1 VKEIFKEGEN
11 MNKQKNTL
19 LINDTADVGIGT
31 LIIFIAMVLVAA
43 VAAAV
48 LIQTSGIL
56 QQKAQQTGKE
66 AATEVTSN
74 LNIVSI
80 IGNLNNSVNGTNKID
95 NFTIAIQL
103 SAGGQNIDFSTVVM
117 KYIDNQTSDTMA
129 YATNATNDLNHTIFN
144 YAEARFVGAAAN
156 TVLQVGELGIV
167 TIQPTN
173 GLGLREKGLIEVIP
187 ESGTMI
193 MKEVLAP
200 STWGTKSYI
209 QLFP

>member
-1 VKEIFKEGEN
+1 
-11 MNKQKNTL
+11 MNKQKNSI

-74 LNIVSI
+74 LNIVSV
-80 IGNLNNSVNGTNKID
+80 IGNINSTNDNIE
-95 NFTIAIQL
+95 NFTIAVQL
-103 SAGGQNIDFSTVVM
+103 SAGGQNIDFQSVVM
-117 KYIDNQTSDTMA
+117 KYIDNQTSDTMNTTSSI
-129 YATNATNDLNHTIFN
+129 TNLSDVDTSTYLYT
-144 YAEARFVGAAAN
+144 ERRSTGTAN
-156 TVLQVGELGIV
+156 QVLSVGELGIL
-167 TIQPTN
+167 TIKPTN
-173 GLGLREKGLIEVIP
+173 GLGLREKGLIEIVP
-187 ESGTMI
+187 ETGTMV
-193 MKEVLAP
+193 MKEVIAP
-200 STWGTKSYI
+200 STWGTKNYI

>member
-1 VKEIFKEGEN
+1 MKENSKKVKN
-11 MNKQKNTL
+11 MNKQKNSI

-74 LNIVSI
+74 LNIVSV
-80 IGNLNNSVNGTNKID
+80 IGNINSTNDNIE
-95 NFTIAIQL
+95 NFTIAVQL
-103 SAGGQNIDFSTVVM
+103 SAGGQNIDFQSVVM
-117 KYIDNQTSDTMA
+117 KYIDNQTSDTMNTTSSI
-129 YATNATNDLNHTIFN
+129 TNLSDVDTSTYLYTERRSI
-144 YAEARFVGAAAN
+144 GTAN
-156 TVLQVGELGIV
+156 QVLSVGELGIL
-167 TIQPTN
+167 TIKPTN
-173 GLGLREKGLIEVIP
+173 GLGLREKGLIEIVP
-187 ESGTMI
+187 ETGTMV
-193 MKEVLAP
+193 MKEVIAP
-200 STWGTKSYI
+200 STWGTKNYI

>member
-1 VKEIFKEGEN
+1 MKENSMKVKN
-11 MNKQKNTL
+11 MNKQKNSI

-74 LNIVSI
+74 LNIVSV
-80 IGNLNNSVNGTNKID
+80 IGNINATNDNIE
-95 NFTIAIQL
+95 NFTIAVQL
-103 SAGGQNIDFSTVVM
+103 SAGGQNIDFQSVVM
-117 KYIDNQTSDTMA
+117 KYIDNQTSDTMNTSSSIVNLTDVDTTT
-129 YATNATNDLNHTIFN
+129 YLYTERRSTGT
-144 YAEARFVGAAAN
+144 AN
-156 TVLQVGELGIV
+156 QVLSVGELGIL
-167 TIQPTN
+167 TIKPTN
-173 GLGLREKGLIEVIP
+173 GLGLREKGLIEIVP
-187 ESGTMI
+187 ETGTMV
-193 MKEVLAP
+193 MKEVIAP
-200 STWGTKSYI
+200 STWGTKNYI

>member
-11 MNKQKNTL
+11 MNKQKNSI

-80 IGNLNNSVNGTNKID
+80 IGNLNASRGVID
-95 NFTIAIQL
+95 NFTVALQL
-103 SAGGQNIDFSTVVM
+103 SAGGQNIDFQSVVV
-117 KYIDNQTSDTMA
+117 KYIDNQSSDTMN
-129 YATNATNDLNHTIFN
+129 YSINTLTDLKGNHTTFN
-144 YAEARFVGAAAN
+144 YSEARYVGSAAN
-156 TVLQVGELGIV
+156 KVLQVGELGII
-167 TIQPTN
+167 TIEPTN
-173 GLGLREKGLIEVIP
+173 GLGLRQKGLIEVVP
-187 ESGTMI
+187 ETGTMI

-200 STWGTKSYI
+200 STWGTKYYI

>member
-1 VKEIFKEGEN
+1 
-11 MNKQKNTL
+11 MNKQKNSI

-80 IGNLNNSVNGTNKID
+80 IGNVNRI
-95 NFTIAIQL
+95 
-103 SAGGQNIDFSTVVM
+103 
-117 KYIDNQTSDTMA
+117 
-129 YATNATNDLNHTIFN
+129 
-144 YAEARFVGAAAN
+144 E
-156 TVLQVGELGIV
+156 LQ
-167 TIQPTN
+167 
-173 GLGLREKGLIEVIP
+173 
-187 ESGTMI
+187 
-193 MKEVLAP
+193 
-200 STWGTKSYI
+200 
-209 QLFP
+209 

>member
-1 VKEIFKEGEN
+1 
-11 MNKQKNTL
+11 MNKQKNSI

-74 LNIVSI
+74 LNIVSV
-80 IGNLNNSVNGTNKID
+80 IGNIGTQSGTEKID
-95 NFTIAIQL
+95 NLTIAVQL
-103 SAGGQNIDFSTVVM
+103 SAGGQNIDFQSVVM
-117 KYIDNQTSDTMA
+117 KYIDNQTSNTMNYTTA
-129 YATNATNDLNHTIFN
+129 NLSAPLNTTSFN
-144 YAEARFVGAAAN
+144 YSEERSTGTPN
-156 TVLQVGELGIV
+156 TVLQVGELSIL
-167 TIQPTN
+167 TIQPSN
-173 GLGLREKGLIEVIP
+173 PLGLREKGLIEIVP
-187 ESGTMI
+187 ETGTMI
-193 MKEVLAP
+193 MKEVIAP
-200 STWGTKSYI
+200 STWGTKNYI

>member
-11 MNKQKNTL
+11 MNKQKNNII
-19 LINDTADVGIGT
+19 INDTADVGIGT

-66 AATEVTSN
+66 AETEVTSN
-74 LNIVSI
+74 VNIVSI
-80 IGNLNNSVNGTNKID
+80 IGNIGGTPGKID

-103 SAGGQNIDFSTVVM
+103 SAGGQNIDFQSVVL
-117 KYIDNQTSDTMA
+117 KYIDNQTSDTMN
-129 YATNATNDLNHTIFN
+129 YANINYTTLVGNHTAFN
-144 YAEARFVGAAAN
+144 YSEQRFVGSAEN
-156 TVLQVGELGIV
+156 KVLSSGELGII
-167 TIQPTN
+167 TIAPTN
-173 GLGLREKGLIEVIP
+173 PLGLREKGLIEIVP

-193 MKEVLAP
+193 LKEVLAP
-200 STWGTKSYI
+200 STWGTKGFI

>member
-1 VKEIFKEGEN
+1 MKRQRNSI
-11 MNKQKNTL
+11 

-74 LNIVSI
+74 LNIVSV
-80 IGNLNNSVNGTNKID
+80 IGNIGTSSGTEKID
-95 NFTIAIQL
+95 NFTIALQL
-103 SAGGQNIDFSTVVM
+103 SAGGQNIDFQSVVI
-117 KYIDNQTSDTMA
+117 KYIDNQTSDTMN
-129 YATNATNDLNHTIFN
+129 YSTATLSAPLNHTSFN
-144 YAEARFVGAAAN
+144 YTEVRSTGTEN
-156 TVLQVGELGIV
+156 TVLQVGELSII

-173 GLGLREKGLIEVIP
+173 PLDLREKGLIEIVP
-187 ESGTMI
+187 ETGTMI
-193 MKEVLAP
+193 MKEVIAP
-200 STWGTKSYI
+200 STWGTKNYI

>member
-1 VKEIFKEGEN
+1 
-11 MNKQKNTL
+11 MNKQKNNL

-80 IGNLNNSVNGTNKID
+80 IGNVNSTDVIQ
-95 NFTIAIQL
+95 NFTIAVQL
-103 SAGGQNIDFSTVVM
+103 SAGGQNIDFQSVVL
-117 KYIDNQTSDTMA
+117 KYVDNQSSDTMTYANITYTNLA
-129 YATNATNDLNHTIFN
+129 YNHTVFN
-144 YAEARFVGAAAN
+144 YTEERFVGSAAN
-156 TVLQVGELGIV
+156 KVLSAGELGII
-167 TIQPTN
+167 TIEPTN
-173 GLGLREKGLIEVIP
+173 PLGLRQKGLIELIP

-193 MKEVLAP
+193 SKEVLAP
-200 STWGTKSYI
+200 STWGTKTYI

>member
-1 VKEIFKEGEN
+1 
-11 MNKQKNTL
+11 MNKQKNRI

-74 LNIVSI
+74 LNIVSV
-80 IGNLNNSVNGTNKID
+80 IGNVGASDEIQ

-103 SAGGQNIDFSTVVM
+103 SAGGQNIDFQSVVL
-117 KYIDNQTSDTMA
+117 KYIDSSQTDTMVYNSSNLTA
-129 YATNATNDLNHTIFN
+129 QMGNHTAFN
-144 YAEARFVGAAAN
+144 YSEARFVGSAEN
-156 TVLQVGELGIV
+156 KVLQVGELGII
-167 TIQPTN
+167 TIEPTN
-173 GLGLREKGLIEVIP
+173 PLGLREKGLIEIVP
-187 ESGTMI
+187 ETGTMI
-193 MKEVLAP
+193 MKEIIAP
-200 STWGTKSYI
+200 STWGTKNYI

>member
-1 VKEIFKEGEN
+1 MKENSKKVKN
-11 MNKQKNTL
+11 MNKQKNSI

-74 LNIVSI
+74 LNIVSV
-80 IGNLNNSVNGTNKID
+80 IGNINSTNDNIE
-95 NFTIAIQL
+95 NFTIAVQL
-103 SAGGQNIDFSTVVM
+103 SAGGQNIDFQSVVM
-117 KYIDNQTSDTMA
+117 KYIDNQTSDTMNTTSSI
-129 YATNATNDLNHTIFN
+129 TNLSDVDTSTYLYT
-144 YAEARFVGAAAN
+144 ERRSTGTAN
-156 TVLQVGELGIV
+156 QVLSVGELGIL
-167 TIQPTN
+167 TIKPTN
-173 GLGLREKGLIEVIP
+173 GLGLREKGLIEIVP
-187 ESGTMI
+187 ETGTMV
-193 MKEVLAP
+193 MKEVIAP
-200 STWGTKSYI
+200 STWGTKNYI

>member
-1 VKEIFKEGEN
+1 
-11 MNKQKNTL
+11 MNKQKNSI

-31 LIIFIAMVLVAA
+31 LIVFIAMVLVAA

-80 IGNLNNSVNGTNKID
+80 IGNVNTGTSKIA
-95 NFTIAIQL
+95 NFTVAIQL
-103 SAGGQNIDFSTVVM
+103 SAGGQNIDFQSVVVR
-117 KYIDNQTSDTMA
+117 YIDSGKTDTMN
-129 YATNATNDLNHTIFN
+129 YSSSNTSSLDSTMFN
-144 YAEARFVGAAAN
+144 YTEERFTGTAN
-156 TVLQVGELGIV
+156 KVLQVGDLGII
-167 TIQPTN
+167 TIKPTN
-173 GLGLREKGLIEVIP
+173 GLGLREKGLIEIVP
-187 ESGTMI
+187 ESGTMVMREI
-193 MKEVLAP
+193 IAP
-200 STWGTKSYI
+200 ATWGTKNYV

>member
-1 VKEIFKEGEN
+1 
-11 MNKQKNTL
+11 MNKQKNSI

-74 LNIVSI
+74 LNIVSV
-80 IGNLNNSVNGTNKID
+80 IGNIGNQSGTEKID
-95 NFTIAIQL
+95 NFTIAVQL
-103 SAGGQNIDFSTVVM
+103 SAGGQNIDFQSVVM
-117 KYIDNQTSDTMA
+117 KYIDNQTSDTMNYSTA
-129 YATNATNDLNHTIFN
+129 PLTSPLNTTSFN
-144 YAEARFVGAAAN
+144 YSEERSTGTTN
-156 TVLQVGELGIV
+156 TVLQVGELSIL
-167 TIQPTN
+167 TIQPSN
-173 GLGLREKGLIEVIP
+173 ALGLREKGLIEIVP
-187 ESGTMI
+187 ETGTMI
-193 MKEVLAP
+193 MKEVIAP
-200 STWGTKSYI
+200 STWGTKNYI

>member
-1 VKEIFKEGEN
+1 MKEIFKEGEN
-11 MNKQKNTL
+11 MNKQKNNI

-74 LNIVSI
+74 VNIVSI
-80 IGNLNNSVNGTNKID
+80 IGNIGTSQKID
-95 NFTIAIQL
+95 NFTIAVQL
-103 SAGGQNIDFSTVVM
+103 SAGGQNIDFQSVVM
-117 KYIDNQTSDTMA
+117 KYIDNQTSDTMN
-129 YATNATNDLNHTIFN
+129 YANINFTNLVGNHTAYN
-144 YAEARFVGAAAN
+144 YSEQRFVGSSAN
-156 TVLQVGELGIV
+156 KVLSAGELGII
-167 TIQPTN
+167 TIAPTN
-173 GLGLREKGLIEVIP
+173 ALGLREKGLIEIVP
-187 ESGTMI
+187 ETGTMI

-200 STWGTKSYI
+200 STWGTKGFI

>member
-1 VKEIFKEGEN
+1 MKEIFKEGEN
-11 MNKQKNTL
+11 MNKQKNRL
-19 LINDTADVGIGT
+19 IINDTADVGIGT

-74 LNIVSI
+74 LNIVSV
-80 IGNLNNSVNGTNKID
+80 IGNLNKSTNGTNKID

-103 SAGGQNIDFSTVVM
+103 SAGGQNIDFTNVIM
-117 KYIDNQTSDTMA
+117 KYIDNQTADTMN
-129 YATNATNDLNHTIFN
+129 YSTNLTNGNHTIFT
-144 YAEARFVGAAAN
+144 YSEPRTIGSS
-156 TVLQVGELGIV
+156 TVLQVGELGLV
-167 TIQPTN
+167 TIEPTN
-173 GLGLREKGLIEVIP
+173 PMGLREKGLIEVVP

-200 STWGTKSYI
+200 STWGTKYYI

>member
-11 MNKQKNTL
+11 MNKQKNKI

-74 LNIVSI
+74 INIVSI
-80 IGNLNNSVNGTNKID
+80 IGNLNSSASPKVLE
-95 NFTIAIQL
+95 NFSIAVQL
-103 SAGGQNIDFSTVVM
+103 SAGGQNIDFQSVVM
-117 KYIDNQTSDTMA
+117 KYIDNQTSDTMNYNTSIIA
-129 YATNATNDLNHTIFN
+129 NITNSMFN
-144 YAEARFVGAAAN
+144 YTEQRSIGTEN
-156 TVLQVGELGIV
+156 KVLSPGEIGII
-167 TIQPTN
+167 TIKPTH
-173 GLGLREKGLIEVIP
+173 GLGLREKGLVQIVPETGTMVSKEVI
-187 ESGTMI
+187 G
-193 MKEVLAP
+193 P
-200 STWGTKSYI
+200 STWGTKSFI

>member
-1 VKEIFKEGEN
+1 
-11 MNKQKNTL
+11 MNKQKKCI

-74 LNIVSI
+74 LNIVSV
-80 IGNLNNSVNGTNKID
+80 IGNIDRTSMKIT

-103 SAGGQNIDFSTVVM
+103 SAGGQNIDFQSVVM
-117 KYIDNQTSDTMA
+117 KYIDNQTSDTM
-129 YATNATNDLNHTIFN
+129 N
-144 YAEARFVGAAAN
+144 YSASLVQSTGFTYSEERFIGTAEN
-156 TVLQVGELGIV
+156 KVLQVGELGIV
-167 TIQPTN
+167 TIYPTN
-173 GLGLREKGLIEVIP
+173 GLGLREKGLIEVVP

-193 MKEVLAP
+193 MKEVIAP
-200 STWGTKSYI
+200 PTWGTKNYA

>member
-1 VKEIFKEGEN
+1 MKENSKKVKN
-11 MNKQKNTL
+11 MNKQKNNI

-74 LNIVSI
+74 LNIVSV
-80 IGNLNNSVNGTNKID
+80 IGNIGNGSGTEKID
-95 NFTIAIQL
+95 NLTIAVQL
-103 SAGGQNIDFSTVVM
+103 SAGGQNIDFKSVVM
-117 KYIDNQTSDTMA
+117 KYIDNQTSDTMNYTA
-129 YATNATNDLNHTIFN
+129 LGLSAPLNHTAFN
-144 YAEARFVGAAAN
+144 YTEARFTGTEN
-156 TVLQVGELGIV
+156 TVLQVGELSII

-173 GLGLREKGLIEVIP
+173 PLGLREKGLIEVIP
-187 ESGTMI
+187 ETGTMI
-193 MKEVLAP
+193 MKEVIAP
-200 STWGTKSYI
+200 STWGTKNYI

>member
-1 VKEIFKEGEN
+1 MKENSKKVKN
-11 MNKQKNTL
+11 MNKQKNSI

-74 LNIVSI
+74 INIVSV
-80 IGNLNNSVNGTNKID
+80 IGNIGNSSGTEKID
-95 NFTIAIQL
+95 NLTIAVQL
-103 SAGGQNIDFSTVVM
+103 SAGGQNIDFQSVVM
-117 KYIDNQTSDTMA
+117 KYIDNQTSDTMNYTA
-129 YATNATNDLNHTIFN
+129 NTTLPLNHTAFN
-144 YAEARFVGAAAN
+144 YTEARYTGTEN
-156 TVLQVGELGIV
+156 TVLQVGELSII

-173 GLGLREKGLIEVIP
+173 PLGLREKGLIEVIP
-187 ESGTMI
+187 ETGTMI
-193 MKEVLAP
+193 MKEVIAP
-200 STWGTKSYI
+200 STWGTKNYI

>member
-11 MNKQKNTL
+11 MNKQKNSI
-19 LINDTADVGIGT
+19 LINDTADVDIGT

-80 IGNLNNSVNGTNKID
+80 IGNLNSTTKVLD
-95 NFTIAIQL
+95 NFTIAVGL
-103 SAGGQNIDFSTVVM
+103 SAGGQNIDFQSVIL
-117 KYIDNQTSDTMA
+117 KYIDSAQSDSMNYTANTTDSLDHNQ
-129 YATNATNDLNHTIFN
+129 FN
-144 YAEARFVGAAAN
+144 YTEARFVGSAAN
-156 TVLQVGELGIV
+156 KVLQVGELGII
-167 TIQPTN
+167 TIAPTN
-173 GLGLREKGLIEVIP
+173 PLGLREKGVIEIVP
-187 ESGTMI
+187 ETGTMI

-200 STWGTKSYI
+200 STWGTKNYI

>member
-1 VKEIFKEGEN
+1 
-11 MNKQKNTL
+11 MNKQKNNI

-74 LNIVSI
+74 LNFVSI
-80 IGNLNNSVNGTNKID
+80 IGNVNTSSKKVE
-95 NFTIAIQL
+95 NFTIALQL
-103 SAGGQNIDFSTVVM
+103 SAGGQNIDFKSVVV
-117 KYIDNQTSDTMA
+117 KYIDSAVTDTMVYNSSVGVA
-129 YATNATNDLNHTIFN
+129 NITSTMFN
-144 YAEARFVGAAAN
+144 YTEQRYVGSAAN
-156 TVLQVGELGIV
+156 SVLQVGELGII
-167 TIQPTN
+167 TINTTTD
-173 GLGLREKGLIEVIP
+173 LGLREKGLIEVIP
-187 ESGTMI
+187 ESGTMV
-193 MKEVLAP
+193 MKEVIAP
-200 STWGTKSYI
+200 SSWGTKNYS